1 MLKQLSPETALKLA
15 KELGIPIEQLVHTPR
30 HIVLAKLAEL
40 AKQQADE
47 ADQENSGKAD
57 QEQANKAGQE
67 QPYEADREQAG
78 DSSKKESE

>member
-1 MLKQLSPETALKLA
+1 MLKQLSPETAIKLA

-40 AKQQADE
+40 AKRQTDE
-47 ADQENSGKAD
+47 ADQENTGKSD

-67 QPYEADREQAG
+67 QTDEADREQAG
-78 DSSKKESE
+78 DTSKKESE